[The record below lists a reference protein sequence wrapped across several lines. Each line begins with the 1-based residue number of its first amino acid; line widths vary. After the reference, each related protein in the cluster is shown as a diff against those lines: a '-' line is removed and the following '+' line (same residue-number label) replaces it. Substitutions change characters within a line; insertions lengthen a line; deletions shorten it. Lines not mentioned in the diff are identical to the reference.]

1 MKIYSA
7 IAKRGKL
14 KYYDEHIDFTL
25 DGTPYYNWRKINDQ
39 KKAGEKLSIPNELLF
54 TPAKAKFDELD
65 NYDWLKST
73 FALPVL
79 NNKFIEIL
87 KNNLKQKYE
96 IYPLIIRNKKGDEN
110 LNFSAFYLKEYFDCL
125 EKAKSTLT
133 KTLNHEYFEFKDCS
147 FKENIDYP
155 LFFKIK
161 DISTP
166 FKHFTTDVGMEFLKS
181 KGITGIDISE
191 K

>member
-25 DGTPYYNWRKINDQ
+25 DGTPDYNWKKINSQ
-39 KKAGEKLSIPNELLF
+39 KIKGEELSIPNELLF
-54 TPAKAKFDELD
+54 TPAKAKFEELD

-79 NNKFIEIL
+79 NNTFIKIL

-96 IYPLIIRNKKGDEN
+96 IYPVIIRNKKGNIN

-125 EKAKSTLT
+125 DRENSTLT
-133 KTLNHEYFEFKDCS
+133 KIPDYEYFEFKNCY
-147 FKENIDYP
+147 FKKKYR
-155 LFFKIK
+155 
-161 DISTP
+161 ISTI
-166 FKHFTTDVGMEFLKS
+166 F
-181 KGITGIDISE
+181 
-191 K
+191 